1 MVLCRAKLRLSM
13 NQIAK
18 VFGRSTATVYKYVK
32 LVGINNRRLNHRSRL
47 YNNSRF
53 KHCFT
58 DIKIKMKMFLQGLIS
73 FQEAMTMDR
82 VSIAALDWYIRSK
95 NWSTEEEEDP
105 A

>member
-18 VFGRSTATVYKYVK
+18 VFGRSTATVYKYVTK
-32 LVGINNRRLNHRSRL
+32 QIDNRRLTHRARL

-73 FQEAMTMDR
+73 FQEAMTIDS
-82 VSIAALDWYIRSK
+82 VSIAALDWYIGANE
-95 NWSTEEEEDP
+95 NWCDDQEGDP

>member
-18 VFGRSTATVYKYVK
+18 VFGRSTATVYKYVTK
-32 LVGINNRRLNHRSRL
+32 QIDNRRLTHRARL